1 MDSPRIGRIV
11 HYVLANGEHRPATI
25 VRVWPGEFG
34 NDEVKDGVNL
44 LVFLDG
50 MNDRD
55 ATSPQKPSDAKP
67 GDPVDMSGTVTYE
80 ECISRVAW
88 RTSVRY
94 GSVTPDGT
102 GMLPGFW
109 HWPERD

>member
-1 MDSPRIGRIV
+1 MDAPKIGRIV
-11 HYVLANGEHRPATI
+11 HYVLADGQHRPAMI
-25 VRVWPGEFG
+25 VRVWPGEYG

-44 LVFLDG
+44 MVFLDG
-50 MNDRD
+50 MNDQS
-55 ATSPQKPSDAKP
+55 ASSP
-67 GDPVDMSGTVTYE
+67 TVNSVMGMVSAD
-80 ECISRVAW
+80 ECARGSAW

-94 GSVTPDGT
+94 GAVTPDGT